1 MLVFLWA
8 IIFASFLSADNVVDS
23 AVLQQSQN
31 RAESSLDSAKKGAHS
46 TSRAQKNNDEITRLE
61 NNAKHFKAYTKRY
74 QKRNYGKNPFSS
86 EWQDYKDSVLI
97 DEGAESSADS
107 AKNGLDSANLA
118 DLLKKRERPKVYKKL
133 LTAPKPKVVIIID
146 DIANPAQL
154 NALQSIGLKLTP
166 SIFPVSE
173 SNAKM
178 REAVAKLDFFMVH
191 LPLEALTYHDEMET
205 IKLND
210 SAETITQKIAQIK
223 QNMPKTRYINNHTGS
238 KFTANKENMELLLR
252 VLDLHNI
259 NFVDSRTTPNTALP
273 NIAQE
278 QNRLILS
285 RDIFID
291 NALDSAS
298 LNTQINEGIKIAKER
313 GYAILI
319 AHPHKETLLAL
330 KRAKEGALREVDV
343 IYLNELDSA
352 LKRAN
357 IKQYAKSKLPTK

>member
-23 AVLQQSQN
+23 AVLQKSQN
-31 RAESSLDSAKKGAHS
+31 RTKNAESTKIAESKSA
-46 TSRAQKNNDEITRLE
+46 QIERLE
-61 NNAKHFKAYTKRY
+61 RNARRFNEYTKYYTKR
-74 QKRNYGKNPFSS
+74 NYEKPFSS
-86 EWQDYKDSVLI
+86 EAQDYKDSV
-97 DEGAESSADS
+97 EKSGAA
-107 AKNGLDSANLA
+107 ATRQK
-118 DLLKKRERPKVYKKL
+118 PKVYKKL
-133 LTAPKPKVVIIID
+133 LKTPKPKVVIIID
-146 DIANPAQL
+146 DIANTTQL
-154 NALQSIGLKLTP
+154 GALQSIRLKLTP
-166 SIFPVSE
+166 SIFPIAQ

-191 LPLEALTYHDEMET
+191 LPLEALTYHDEMDT

-223 QNMPKTRYINNHTGS
+223 QDMPKTRYINNHTGS
-238 KFTANKENMELLLR
+238 KFTASKENMELLLR

-298 LNTQINEGIKIAKER
+298 LNTQINEGVKIAKER

>member
-8 IIFASFLSADNVVDS
+8 IIFASFLNADNVLDS
-23 AVLQQSQN
+23 AVLQKSQN
-31 RAESSLDSAKKGAHS
+31 HTKNTESKSA
-46 TSRAQKNNDEITRLE
+46 QIERLE
-61 NNAKHFKAYTKRY
+61 RNARRFNEYTKYYTKR
-74 QKRNYGKNPFSS
+74 NYEKPFSS
-86 EWQDYKDSVLI
+86 EAQDYKDSV
-97 DEGAESSADS
+97 EKSGAA
-107 AKNGLDSANLA
+107 ATRQK
-118 DLLKKRERPKVYKKL
+118 PKVYKKL
-133 LTAPKPKVVIIID
+133 LKTPKPKVVIIID

-154 NALQSIGLKLTP
+154 SAMQSIGLKLTP
-166 SIFPVSE
+166 SIFPIAE
-173 SNAKM
+173 SNKKM
-178 REAVAKLDFFMVH
+178 SEAVAKLDFFMVH

-205 IKLND
+205 IKLSD
-210 SAETITQKIAQIK
+210 SAEIITQKIAQIK
-223 QNMPKTRYINNHTGS
+223 QNMPKTRYLNNHTGS
-238 KFTANKENMELLLR
+238 KFTASKENMELLLG
-252 VLDLHNI
+252 VLDSHNI
-259 NFVDSRTTPNTALP
+259 SFVDSRTTPNTALP
-273 NIAQE
+273 SIAEE

-285 RDIFID
+285 RDIFVD

-330 KRAKEGALREVDV
+330 KRAKEGTLKEVDV